1 VNVNVDVGMVANV
14 NTNVDTYLA
23 CSIILPI
30 IATPSRTPRIGR
42 NFWVRVFM
50 KIIIVVDGHNAIIGE
65 IFIPEKKKFSIV
77 PASL

>member
-1 VNVNVDVGMVANV
+1 V
-14 NTNVDTYLA
+14 
-23 CSIILPI
+23 
-30 IATPSRTPRIGR
+30 TPSRTPRIGR